1 MKKFKFLI
9 CIWLFVLIFFPS
21 AKVFAFE
28 DIRYDISAQFNPEEK
43 SIRAHETVTFKNN
56 SGQSLGEIYFR
67 VYPNHKYSG
76 EEKKELYEYATY
88 FKVNPYPN
96 GFDPGAFQIKAI
108 QMTQPRPEALSY
120 AFEGDDQTLMRVAL
134 PQPLGNGESIT
145 MEIEFSLKIPHRI
158 GRYGWHKNTFALN
171 RWYPLLGVFDKT
183 GWHKDPDYLLHMPYM
198 SEAAFYR
205 FKLNVPEDFIVAL
218 GCDEVNEE
226 RMSDGRKL
234 ISASSSQPL
243 RELTLALSK
252 DYHVYELQENGIK
265 IQSFYFQKDK
275 EYGRKAAEFAADLI
289 RFYSKHFGSY
299 PYKQF
304 SIAPVY
310 LGYGGSQNAGIIFID
325 LRAYE
330 MPKFLIR
337 YFDFLISHET
347 GHQWWYSMVGTDEYR
362 QVWLDEGFNTYW
374 TQRYLE
380 NKYGT
385 DAKIVVMPRWLE
397 YFIPDP
403 TFRRIRDYQYLY
415 FARRGLDQSIVTELP
430 SFYEPSLIF
439 TMAYGKGSAV
449 VRMFAAY
456 VGEEKFSKIMRTYFQ
471 RYQYQN
477 ATIGDF
483 IKVCEEVTGE
493 DLKWFFDEWLYGTGL
508 CDYALRR
515 QKGKLVLEKLGR
527 VTMPVETKLEFQ
539 DGTQEIISSSG
550 KERSETIDIPK
561 DKKLKSASL
570 DYEEKL
576 LDIDRVN
583 NHLPRKLDVKFVPI
597 YLWLYDYPLFL
608 KEDAYNWVTGP
619 SFSAYGLGLRTSFQK
634 PDDYIVYAASHYQ
647 LNSSAVNSSVG
658 FEKMGFLHQYMS
670 WGAEFFNRDSKNDEE
685 DDLRWYKLYIRRE
698 LSLGEGFFEP
708 ASHLTFYLLH
718 NWSLG
723 NSGFLGSAEDA
734 KSLRYRQKQETIFG
748 VAFYDSHAGS
758 LPDPSTGYKLVATGE
773 VAGHILNGSDAFSRV
788 VLEFDKYIGLFDDHK
803 LAIRLKG
810 AGGIPKN
817 KYLFYLGSDTEL
829 RGYDFKD
836 IKGSSMLLAS
846 FEYRFP
852 LIKDID
858 ARLPYNIFNL
868 DKVQGVLFFDTGS
881 AWFNEFNEPGFKK
894 DVGFGLRFY
903 FNIAGAA
910 EKFAL
915 RLDIAYPLSSEEK
928 DTHVW
933 VGINQ
938 AF

>member
-1 MKKFKFLI
+1 MNFMRFWSNAEKTFVKRQKESVLRVPSMKKFKFLI
-9 CIWLFVLIFFPS
+9 CIWLFVLSFFPS

-205 FKLNVPEDFIVAL
+205 LKLNVPEDFIVAL

-330 MPKFLIR
+330 MPKFLIIAV
-337 YFDFLISHET
+337 YFS
-347 GHQWWYSMVGTDEYR
+347 
-362 QVWLDEGFNTYW
+362 
-374 TQRYLE
+374 
-380 NKYGT
+380 
-385 DAKIVVMPRWLE
+385 
-397 YFIPDP
+397 
-403 TFRRIRDYQYLY
+403 
-415 FARRGLDQSIVTELP
+415 
-430 SFYEPSLIF
+430 
-439 TMAYGKGSAV
+439 
-449 VRMFAAY
+449 
-456 VGEEKFSKIMRTYFQ
+456 
-471 RYQYQN
+471 
-477 ATIGDF
+477 
-483 IKVCEEVTGE
+483 
-493 DLKWFFDEWLYGTGL
+493 
-508 CDYALRR
+508 
-515 QKGKLVLEKLGR
+515 
-527 VTMPVETKLEFQ
+527 
-539 DGTQEIISSSG
+539 
-550 KERSETIDIPK
+550 
-561 DKKLKSASL
+561 
-570 DYEEKL
+570 
-576 LDIDRVN
+576 
-583 NHLPRKLDVKFVPI
+583 
-597 YLWLYDYPLFL
+597 
-608 KEDAYNWVTGP
+608 
-619 SFSAYGLGLRTSFQK
+619 
-634 PDDYIVYAASHYQ
+634 
-647 LNSSAVNSSVG
+647 
-658 FEKMGFLHQYMS
+658 
-670 WGAEFFNRDSKNDEE
+670 
-685 DDLRWYKLYIRRE
+685 
-698 LSLGEGFFEP
+698 
-708 ASHLTFYLLH
+708 
-718 NWSLG
+718 
-723 NSGFLGSAEDA
+723 
-734 KSLRYRQKQETIFG
+734 
-748 VAFYDSHAGS
+748 
-758 LPDPSTGYKLVATGE
+758 
-773 VAGHILNGSDAFSRV
+773 
-788 VLEFDKYIGLFDDHK
+788 
-803 LAIRLKG
+803 
-810 AGGIPKN
+810 
-817 KYLFYLGSDTEL
+817 
-829 RGYDFKD
+829 
-836 IKGSSMLLAS
+836 
-846 FEYRFP
+846 
-852 LIKDID
+852 
-858 ARLPYNIFNL
+858 
-868 DKVQGVLFFDTGS
+868 
-881 AWFNEFNEPGFKK
+881 
-894 DVGFGLRFY
+894 
-903 FNIAGAA
+903 
-910 EKFAL
+910 
-915 RLDIAYPLSSEEK
+915 
-928 DTHVW
+928 
-933 VGINQ
+933 
-938 AF
+938 